1 MSQSI
6 QPAQEHMLFP
16 SGFGNASSLLE
27 TSGLTPELFADVSQ
41 SKFVWAASFLLLLGL
56 ARVFISGRQKLPPGV
71 KALPRLPGLPYAG
84 RFWDVPAEGVKAA
97 WHFGALHKKY
107 GPIYE
112 WKVMGTIHIWVET
125 DKIARDLFVTRQ
137 RKYCDRN
144 VLPAA
149 VKVKYG
155 SELLPLMGYGDA
167 FRRYK
172 NFMHLIMK
180 QSKPAQFYGYPVL
193 ENKKTLR
200 RLIESPEQW
209 SEHMIVHCARTI
221 ASVAWGDPAHG
232 TKLLTMVPYL
242 LKTVSPAGPII
253 NKLTFLQNL
262 PESISP
268 FKQEET
274 KQFARVRDAFY
285 EALQDVKDRIAAGTA
300 EDSWSKLWLD
310 GENKEKANISLN
322 WHEAA
327 HAIGSSSFVA
337 IATIGGPLHCFFTA
351 MCHYPSWQTR
361 VQEEIDRVCG
371 DRLPTVEDMPQLPM
385 LRATVKEILRWR
397 QPTPLG
403 VPHVALEDDVYDGYF
418 IPKDA
423 IVHANHYL
431 ISRDEEMYPD
441 PTEFKPERFIDPSYP
456 TYKEP
461 LTEFPNLRGDT
472 SFGYGNRACPGVDL
486 TNHELVT
493 LLGAL
498 LWSFTVKRKEG
509 AEGLANP
516 VPWYET
522 NPYVI
527 TMSKPFACDI
537 TVRSEEKRRYIM
549 DGCPDAGYVVKKSED
564 ERKDQWDI
572 VRPENEQVHYS
583 WEGLTARFEKPDVM
597 PTYPAGV

>member
-1 MSQSI
+1 
-6 QPAQEHMLFP
+6 
-16 SGFGNASSLLE
+16 
-27 TSGLTPELFADVSQ
+27 
-41 SKFVWAASFLLLLGL
+41 
-56 ARVFISGRQKLPPGV
+56 
-71 KALPRLPGLPYAG
+71 
-84 RFWDVPAEGVKAA
+84 
-97 WHFGALHKKY
+97 
-107 GPIYE
+107 
-112 WKVMGTIHIWVET
+112 MGTIHIWVEN
-125 DKIARDLFVTRQ
+125 DKIARDLFVNRQ

-172 NFMHLIMK
+172 NFMHMIMR
-180 QSKPAQFYGYPVL
+180 QSNPKQFYGWPVL

-209 SEHMIVHCARTI
+209 SEHLIVHCEYPFSFATQYQYIPDINLGARTI

-268 FKQEET
+268 FKQEEN
-274 KQFARVRDAFY
+274 KQFARVQDAFY

-310 GENKEKANISLN
+310 GESKEKANITLN

-351 MCHYPSWQTR
+351 MCHYPSWQTK
-361 VQEEIDRVCG
+361 VQAEIDRVCG
-371 DRLPTVEDMPQLPM
+371 DRLPQIEDMPQLPM

-423 IVHANHYL
+423 IVHANH
-431 ISRDEEMYPD
+431 
-441 PTEFKPERFIDPSYP
+441 
-456 TYKEP
+456 
-461 LTEFPNLRGDT
+461 
-472 SFGYGNRACPGVDL
+472 
-486 TNHELVT
+486 
-493 LLGAL
+493 
-498 LWSFTVKRKEG
+498 
-509 AEGLANP
+509 
-516 VPWYET
+516 
-522 NPYVI
+522 
-527 TMSKPFACDI
+527 
-537 TVRSEEKRRYIM
+537 
-549 DGCPDAGYVVKKSED
+549 
-564 ERKDQWDI
+564 
-572 VRPENEQVHYS
+572 
-583 WEGLTARFEKPDVM
+583 
-597 PTYPAGV
+597 